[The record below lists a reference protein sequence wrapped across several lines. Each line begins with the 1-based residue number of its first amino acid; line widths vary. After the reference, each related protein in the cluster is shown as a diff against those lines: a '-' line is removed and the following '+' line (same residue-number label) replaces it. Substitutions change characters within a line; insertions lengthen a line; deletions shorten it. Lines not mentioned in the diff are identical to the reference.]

1 MTWNETIVLDNND
14 TMNLTNESLLTLS
27 KSQTFLWNFNWFM
40 ISLATLAL
48 LLVIVLIGTGAWFWY
63 NRMRHVRRR
72 HSLPI
77 AVDNVM
83 ETRKLQENQFSS
95 SPIIKI
101 PNKAPPVPPRPLSY
115 TTTLSKV
122 EYRSNL

>member
-1 MTWNETIVLDNND
+1 
-14 TMNLTNESLLTLS
+14 
-27 KSQTFLWNFNWFM
+27 M

-48 LLVIVLIGTGAWFWY
+48 LLVIVLIGTGVWFWY
-63 NRMRHVRRR
+63 NRIRHVRRR

-83 ETRKLQENQFSS
+83 ETRKLQEKQFSS
-95 SPIIKI
+95 SPIINI

-115 TTTLSKV
+115 ITTLSKV